1 MKKMIS
7 LLVIAMMATATF
19 AQSAAELAKQQKE
32 LNEIHMKMLK
42 AKPTKD
48 AKKQA
53 KELKKEGWLVPA
65 GELSIEQ
72 QITRSQLY
80 GEELTTDENG
90 GIIKRFIQQ
99 TGQTTSGTY
108 NAGVAAARAA
118 AQTELAAMLKTEIV
132 AAFQQKL
139 YNQQNNAITS
149 TTIDKFNERARAIVE
164 QSLTNSIPVL
174 AIYRVLPNNNYQV
187 QVRIA
192 YDKKE
197 LAARIKRNMQRELER
212 EGDSL
217 DPVIEDVFCNK
228 F

>member
-149 TTIDKFNERARAIVE
+149 TTIDKFNERARAIVD